1 MLDTE
6 NKRRKEQQKQK
17 VKKRYS
23 VTIDPENYLFIPAKK
38 QAGYYDNDV
47 NQRVAIY
54 VRVSTDDVRQ
64 TTSYELQKKYYE
76 EFVTR
81 HPNWTLVKI
90 YADEGISGTSLK
102 KRDEFN
108 RMIAD
113 CRAGKIDMIITKSV
127 SRFARNVEDFIGT
140 VRNLAE
146 LKPRV
151 GVFFES
157 EAIFSLNDDSQMAL
171 TFQATMAEEES
182 HIRSRSMETSL
193 RMRLDHGIPL
203 TPKLFGYTHD
213 EDGELQVNPEEAP
226 TVKLMFYMYLYGYS
240 TQQIA
245 DTLIAQARPSY
256 FGKLCWTASGVAS
269 VLRNERHCGDVLTR
283 KTYTEN
289 YRTHRTLRNYGEK
302 PQSRYFNHHA
312 AIVSRDDFNAVQRM
326 LDNAFSASFGM
337 FSISASSLV
346 PASVYTCVKSVNALS
361 PLSVLLP
368 HSIFKLSGIGII
380 LLKSIEPRL
389 CSSAWTD
396 SNSSRISAGSP
407 EILMLFITWLGI
419 SCSPHN
425 FVLVVDR
432 FDFLPDSSNDR
443 HRYAIAGHF
452 IQVTVLQSASGRPIE
467 LFIGISLQTPAF
479 NGHQLSDSASVQDSV
494 SVLSGDRKHR
504 LVRLLDPSAL
514 LTHLFSVGCEDRSR
528 RVLNQHGGVFASVF
542 ADAGILTG
550 GDASGNV
557 GNDGIGIHVYEIQ
570 TCFAAPAAAGRCLSA
585 GYSVGIINPLALGA
599 ADKLP
604 EMRRIAAADRKYLS
618 GTSGIKISD
627 NIQAPSLL
635 GDSEISAVMH
645 TPFKMIPHFNK
656 CGVDGFKRLAPVMR

>member
-6 NKRRKEQQKQK
+6 NKRLREQQKQK
-17 VKKRYS
+17 VKKRYN
-23 VTIDPENYLFIPAKK
+23 VTIDPENYMFIPAKK
-38 QAGYYDNDV
+38 QADYYDNDV

-81 HPNWTLVKI
+81 HPNWTLVNI

-102 KRDEFN
+102 HRDEFN

-182 HIRSRSMETSL
+182 HTRSRSMETSL

-245 DTLIAQARPSY
+245 DALIEQERRSY

-283 KTYTEN
+283 KTFTEN
-289 YRTHRTLRNYGEK
+289 YRTHRTLKNNGER
-302 PQSRYFNHHA
+302 PQSWYFNHHA

-326 LDNAFSASFGM
+326 LDNAKYGNKSILPELRVIDSGVLKGFVTINPRWAGFKEDDYIRAAQSVYSDHGDSTAPVAEAEEITIQAEPGDFDLRGFEITRTEFFGSYCQPYVTFADRKIKFSAACINKFGAKNYVELLINPIEM
-337 FSISASSLV
+337 KFSVRPTDPGNRNGVLLSKLCGGRTQPRDIPSAAFSDTVFSLFGWNTNCKYRMTGVLCEGKGELAYIFDARACEAFFKSYVLPTKESDKAGASSLQ
-346 PASVYTCVKSVNALS
+346 PLTPIGKHIRAIPEQWTSTFGKEFYLHER
-361 PLSVLLP
+361 PLSALASMSKSDWELR
-368 HSIFKLSGIGII
+368 IKGQLFETGKKLNVTDFDE
-380 LLKSIEPRL
+380 LKRYITSELGGTMPREV
-389 CSSAWTD
+389 S
-396 SNSSRISAGSP
+396 
-407 EILMLFITWLGI
+407 
-419 SCSPHN
+419 
-425 FVLVVDR
+425 
-432 FDFLPDSSNDR
+432 
-443 HRYAIAGHF
+443 
-452 IQVTVLQSASGRPIE
+452 
-467 LFIGISLQTPAF
+467 
-479 NGHQLSDSASVQDSV
+479 NGH
-494 SVLSGDRKHR
+494 
-504 LVRLLDPSAL
+504 
-514 LTHLFSVGCEDRSR
+514 
-528 RVLNQHGGVFASVF
+528 
-542 ADAGILTG
+542 
-550 GDASGNV
+550 
-557 GNDGIGIHVYEIQ
+557 
-570 TCFAAPAAAGRCLSA
+570 
-585 GYSVGIINPLALGA
+585 
-599 ADKLP
+599 
-604 EMRRIAAADRKYLS
+604 
-618 GTSGIKISD
+618 
-627 NIQAPSLL
+627 
-635 GDSEISAVMH
+635 SE
-645 TPFKMIPHFNK
+645 
-656 CGVDGFKRLAPVMR
+656 

>member
-1 MLDTE
+1 MLDTTV
-6 NKRRKEQQKQK
+6 KKRKEQQKQR
-17 VKKRYS
+17 VKRRYN

-38 QAGYYDNDV
+38 QADYYDNDV
-47 NQRVAIY
+47 HQRVAIY

-182 HIRSRSMETSL
+182 HTRSRSMETSL

-213 EDGELQVNPEEAP
+213 EEGQLIINPEEAP

-245 DTLIAQARPSY
+245 DTLIAQERLSY
-256 FGKLCWTASGVAS
+256 FGKLCWTSSGVYS

-283 KTYTEN
+283 KTFTEN
-289 YRTHRTLRNYGEK
+289 YRTHRTLKNNGEK
-302 PQSRYFNHHA
+302 PQSWYFNHHE

-326 LDNAFSASFGM
+326 LDNSKYGNK
-337 FSISASSLV
+337 SILPELRVINSGILKGFVTINPRWAGFKAADYLK
-346 PASVYTCVKSVNALS
+346 AAQSVYSQSSTDVPTGSKPDEVTFEVEAGDFDLRGFEITRTEFFGQNSYPAVTFADKKIKFSTECVKKFADKNYVE
-361 PLSVLLP
+361 LLINP
-368 HSIFKLSGIGII
+368 VEQKLAVR
-380 LLKSIEPRL
+380 P
-389 CSSAWTD
+389 T
-396 SNSSRISAGSP
+396 
-407 EILMLFITWLGI
+407 
-419 SCSPHN
+419 
-425 FVLVVDR
+425 
-432 FDFLPDSSNDR
+432 DSSNRNGVVISKTCGGQLKPRDIPSSAFSDTVFSLFGWNTDCKYR
-443 HRYAIAGHF
+443 MYGVLCEGSGEMAYIFDVRDSEAFFKSYVIPTMRSDEEGGGSVQPFTPIGKHIRAIPEKWTNTFGKEFYLHEQPF
-452 IQVTVLQSASGRPIE
+452 SALASMTKSDWELRIKGE
-467 LFIGISLQTPAF
+467 LFETGKKLNVTGFDELRQYI
-479 NGHQLSDSASVQDSV
+479 
-494 SVLSGDRKHR
+494 
-504 LVRLLDPSAL
+504 LDEL
-514 LTHLFSVGCEDRSR
+514 
-528 RVLNQHGGVFASVF
+528 GGVMPQEV
-542 ADAGILTG
+542 D
-550 GDASGNV
+550 N
-557 GNDGIGIHVYEIQ
+557 
-570 TCFAAPAAAGRCLSA
+570 GRM
-585 GYSVGIINPLALGA
+585 
-599 ADKLP
+599 
-604 EMRRIAAADRKYLS
+604 E
-618 GTSGIKISD
+618 
-627 NIQAPSLL
+627 
-635 GDSEISAVMH
+635 
-645 TPFKMIPHFNK
+645 
-656 CGVDGFKRLAPVMR
+656 